1 MNSPNNVITSDLDI
15 KALRKK
21 NNWTQ
26 GDLAKKLGVHVN
38 TILAYEKG
46 SPIPDSKR
54 ALLEDVLKEIKPADV
69 SNAVIKSRDSYDFI
83 ELNYIPIKARATFAE
98 LQQISPS
105 TFETYRII
113 RTGIEENYTNQ
124 VVIEIDGDSMEP
136 NYTSGTKVR
145 CKEIPNGDWQ
155 YINSGVY
162 VIIYANFFVVKRVKN
177 SPSNGILTLHS
188 DNTETGGTTDVP
200 LDDVRRIWKVMRI
213 VDAPAR

>member
-1 MNSPNNVITSDLDI
+1 MAI
-15 KALRKK
+15 KGLEIRGLRKK
-21 NNWTQ
+21 NNLTQ
-26 GDLAKKLGVHVN
+26 EDLAKKLGVSRN
-38 TILAYEKG
+38 TVVSYEKG

-54 ALLEDVLKEIKPADV
+54 ALLEEVLNKNSESYSV
-69 SNAVIKSRDSYDFI
+69 SNAVLKNRDTYDFV

-98 LQQISPS
+98 LQQITPS
-105 TFETYRII
+105 SFETYRVL

-124 VVIEIDGDSMEP
+124 VIIEIDGDSMEP

-145 CKEIPNGDWQ
+145 CKEIDAGDWV

-162 VIIYANFFVVKRVKN
+162 VVVYSNFFVVKRVKN

-200 LDDVRRIWKVMRI
+200 LDDVRKIWKVMRI